1 MIHFRLGF
9 MSAGRGWGEAAD
21 RQKGKEEAEKGGEKA
36 NLGKGR
42 GRGVATRQQANC
54 RMSNLFM

>member
-1 MIHFRLGF
+1 

-21 RQKGKEEAEKGGEKA
+21 RQKGKEEAEMGGGGKT
-36 NLGKGR
+36 NLSKGR
-42 GRGVATRQQANC
+42 GRGAATRQQAKT